1 MISKEYKWFVYHR
14 PFPHFTHSIRVCTKR
29 TRLWMSRP
37 PRTGSYIPSVCS
49 HVLLGLEHSKFPKF
63 RFGLSYG
70 SAPQWFLAAQQSDF
84 HSAWFASLMLRHKS
98 PPGLRSFPT
107 TTSFYDKTF
116 KTLDKHVSQMPR
128 HLSLPGLSS
137 ERYAYTPLVGGTDV
151 NDWCGS
157 CSGPPCYLPWWARRL
172 QQEML
177 RSLPSSRRH
186 PEEPVR

>member
-1 MISKEYKWFVYHR
+1 
-14 PFPHFTHSIRVCTKR
+14 
-29 TRLWMSRP
+29 
-37 PRTGSYIPSVCS
+37 
-49 HVLLGLEHSKFPKF
+49 
-63 RFGLSYG
+63 
-70 SAPQWFLAAQQSDF
+70 
-84 HSAWFASLMLRHKS
+84 MLRHKS

-116 KTLDKHVSQMPR
+116 KTFDKHVSQMPR